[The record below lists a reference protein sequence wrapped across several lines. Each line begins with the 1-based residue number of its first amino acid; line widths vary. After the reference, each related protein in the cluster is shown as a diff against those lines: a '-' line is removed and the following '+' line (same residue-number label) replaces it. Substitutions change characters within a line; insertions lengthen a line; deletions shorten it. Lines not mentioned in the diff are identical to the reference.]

1 MLSAIRRHLTWKLMF
16 SYLIVIAVGG
26 AVLLTAVELALPT
39 SFNRHM
45 AGMAGMMG
53 NAMGRGTG
61 RGLFS
66 SFRSAVTEAVVLAGG
81 AALVCA
87 VIASLLI
94 SRRIVSPVQD
104 MMAASSRIAEGHY
117 GERVHIPDSVQ
128 PYELDE
134 LQRLAVRFNEMA
146 EKLEHTEAMRSQLIG
161 DVAHELRTPLTAVAG
176 TIEGLMDGVLHA
188 DGPTFHQ
195 VQAEVA
201 RMERLVADLQEL
213 SRVEAG
219 AFALNPK
226 AVSVAELIES
236 VRGRLAIQYEA
247 KDVALETDLQ
257 PRLPRVMADP
267 DRITQVL
274 MNLVG
279 NALQYTQEGGEV
291 RIRARASE
299 GDVVT
304 SVIDNGVGIASAHLP
319 HLFTRFYRVDRSRS
333 RAGGGSGIG
342 LTIAK
347 HLVEAHGGR
356 IWAESAGLGRGST
369 FSFTLPIA
377 S

>member
-16 SYLIVIAVGG
+16 SYLIVIVVGG

-53 NAMGRGTG
+53 NAMGRGAG
-61 RGLFS
+61 RDLFPN
-66 SFRSAVTEAVVLAGG
+66 FRSAVTEAVILAGG

-94 SRRIVSPVQD
+94 SRRIVSPLQD
-104 MMAASSRIAEGHY
+104 MMAASSRIAVGHY
-117 GERVHIPDSVQ
+117 EERVHIPDSVQ
-128 PYELDE
+128 PDELDE

-146 EKLEHTEAMRSQLIG
+146 EKLEHTEAMRSELIG
-161 DVAHELRTPLTAVAG
+161 DVAHELRTPLTSVAG
-176 TIEGLMDGVLHA
+176 TIEGLMDGVLQA
-188 DGPTFHQ
+188 DGPTLHQ

-201 RMERLVADLQEL
+201 RMGRLVADLQEL

-219 AFALNPK
+219 AYEL
-226 AVSVAELIES
+226 AVQSVSMVDLVER
-236 VRGRLAIQYEA
+236 VRNRLAMQYEA
-247 KDVALETDLQ
+247 KDVLLETDVS
-257 PRLPRVMADP
+257 PRLPRVVADP

-291 RIRARASE
+291 CIRAHASPE
-299 GDVVT
+299 YVVI
-304 SVIDNGVGIASAHLP
+304 SVIDNGIGIPPEHLP

-347 HLVEAHGGR
+347 YLVEAHGGR
-356 IWAESAGLGRGST
+356 IWAESAGPGHGST

-377 S
+377 G

>member
-53 NAMGRGTG
+53 NAMGRGLG
-61 RGLFS
+61 RDLFS

-94 SRRIVSPVQD
+94 SRWIVSPVQD
-104 MMAASSRIAEGHY
+104 MMAASGRIAEGHY
-117 GERVHIPDSVQ
+117 GERVHIPDSAQ

-188 DGPTFHQ
+188 NGPTLHQ

-219 AFALNPK
+219 AFALNPR

-236 VRGRLAIQYEA
+236 VRRRLAIQYEA

-304 SVIDNGVGIASAHLP
+304 SVIDNGVGIASTHLP

-369 FSFTLPIA
+369 FSFTLLIA